1 MGPVARPA
9 HRYIRL
15 IRECQTRPYTEN
27 KLLNLAVGFV
37 VFAREEPRLYRFL
50 HVERPIPRPEEDA
63 GMSRFEEAYS
73 KYGELI
79 RELRSIPEGIQN
91 PLILKTWIFTQGLA
105 AAVSSGR
112 LEFSEKKIVA
122 LLEEAGGAFY
132 AFEEWKKKGGNP

>member
-1 MGPVARPA
+1 
-9 HRYIRL
+9 
-15 IRECQTRPYTEN
+15 
-27 KLLNLAVGFV
+27 
-37 VFAREEPRLYRFL
+37 
-50 HVERPIPRPEEDA
+50 
-63 GMSRFEEAYS
+63 MSRFEEAYS